1 MELYKIIQKQPKNE
15 PTKIMQLKN
24 LRKPKT
30 EKRNTWNEINDRKK
44 TATVSLWFTILI
56 PVFPNFLKTLIV
68 VIHDDN
74 SYIQHIR

>member
-30 EKRNTWNEINDRKK
+30 EKRNT
-44 TATVSLWFTILI
+44 
-56 PVFPNFLKTLIV
+56 
-68 VIHDDN
+68 
-74 SYIQHIR
+74 